1 MKKRNRR
8 QAISDKEWVTQRAIK
23 KKNKSDIKLKKR
35 NLEIKKEL
43 RRRQRDGRAYSM

>member
-1 MKKRNRR
+1 
-8 QAISDKEWVTQRAIK
+8 VTQRAIK